1 MTGMVDGSRNDTS
14 TAGAGSLSLEF
25 SILSRLVG
33 DPVYE
38 RVARRA
44 VNSLWNKRNNI
55 TGLLGSVIDVNS
67 GEWLGQLSGL
77 GAGLDSFFEYLLKV
91 IFYIYIY
98 HHFYFFFFCYRII
111 FYSVMNPIY
120 VCLMMHI

>member
-1 MTGMVDGSRNDTS
+1 MVDGSRNDTS

-44 VNSLWNKRNNI
+44 VDSLWNKRNNI

-77 GAGLDSFFEYLLKV
+77 GAGIDSFFEYLLKV
-91 IFYIYIY
+91 IFDIYISS
-98 HHFYFFFFCYRII
+98 FLSVFFSIELYFIR
-111 FYSVMNPIY
+111 
-120 VCLMMHI
+120 

>member
-1 MTGMVDGSRNDTS
+1 MTGVVDGSRNDTS

-44 VNSLWNKRNNI
+44 VSSLWAKRNNV
-55 TGLLGSVIDVNS
+55 TGLLGLFVVRNLFLFMTEKFVD
-67 GEWLGQLSGL
+67 
-77 GAGLDSFFEYLLKV
+77 
-91 IFYIYIY
+91 
-98 HHFYFFFFCYRII
+98 
-111 FYSVMNPIY
+111 
-120 VCLMMHI
+120 

>member
-1 MTGMVDGSRNDTS
+1 MVDGSRNDTS

-44 VNSLWNKRNNI
+44 VNSLWAKRNNV

-77 GAGLDSFFEYLLKV
+77 GAGIDSFFEYLLKV
-91 IFYIYIY
+91 ILSIHLNLSY
-98 HHFYFFFFCYRII
+98 
-111 FYSVMNPIY
+111 
-120 VCLMMHI
+120 

>member
-1 MTGMVDGSRNDTS
+1 MTGVVDGSRNDTS

-25 SILSRLVG
+25 SILSRLIG

-44 VNSLWNKRNNI
+44 VTSLWAKRNNI
-55 TGLLGSVIDVNS
+55 TGLLGSFRSLARQRGSSTGLCSFSGSVIDVNS

-77 GAGLDSFFEYLLKV
+77 GAGIDSFFEYLLKV
-91 IFYIYIY
+91 RCSTSPG
-98 HHFYFFFFCYRII
+98 HTQ
-111 FYSVMNPIY
+111 PI
-120 VCLMMHI
+120 L